1 MATAK
6 RALDFSIAQKDVI
19 VPASKIRH
27 EFDVRAGESAT
38 DPTAVNELVEEAR
51 GRSGKLRRN
60 PILTADFV
68 EVDGRNG
75 IQAQRILYG
84 TPQDPDGL
92 CPDVTA
98 DLLGFRW
105 NDLTADE
112 KRQVIAH
119 SLGLNMASTGYRR
132 LATYDHKLAVVKG
145 FVKDGVPKDRIEELV
160 TNLPGITMKAFQSLY
175 TDATESVN
183 QSKLGLARQS
193 LLPVSKGGEGLTL
206 EEAIKKYKVPKHL
219 QDSVVPGTPRIKK
232 ALNALKE
239 KQPMLN
245 KALEA
250 FKRYM
255 DNNLDDFENGRQSV
269 KTLTDLF
276 AYHRLTIAK
285 INRKADEIEARMNKM
300 IQDKEGNFHRD

>member
-6 RALDFSIAQKDVI
+6 RALDFTIAQKDVTI
-19 VPASKIRH
+19 AANKIRH

-38 DPTAVNELVEEAR
+38 DPVAVNEIVEEAR

-68 EVDGRNG
+68 PVDGRNG
-75 IQAQRILYG
+75 TEAQRILYG

-92 CPDVTA
+92 CPDVTV

-105 NDLTADE
+105 NDLNADE
-112 KRQVIAH
+112 RRQVVAY
-119 SLGLNMASTGYRR
+119 SLGLNMSSTGFRR
-132 LATYDHKLAVVKG
+132 LATYEHKLGVVKG

-160 TNLPGITMKAFQSLY
+160 GDLPGMTMKAFQSLY
-175 TDATESVN
+175 ADAVESVN
-183 QSKLGLARQS
+183 HSKLGLARQA

-206 EEAIKKYKVPKHL
+206 EESIKKYKVPKHL
-219 QDSVVPGTPRIKK
+219 QDSVIPGTPRPKK
-232 ALNALKE
+232 AFNALKD

-245 KALEA
+245 KSLEA

-255 DNNLDDFENGRQSV
+255 DNNLTDFEDGRLSV

-276 AYHRLTIAK
+276 SYHKLTIAK
-285 INRKADEIEARMNKM
+285 IVRKSDEIEARVVKA
-300 IQDKEGNFHRD
+300 IEQKEGNFHRD